1 MMPPPR
7 STRLE
12 KVDVAV
18 VLLVAAG
25 LLTLATAL
33 PADVIRT
40 VLVLPTALLLPGCA
54 VALAL
59 PGQARDPIPS
69 MGVIPLL
76 SLAFYAFSSL
86 VLSAV
91 GIRLQATSVAL
102 SVDVLVAACGAIF
115 VLRRGEPGIAFR
127 SGFGARAVAL
137 IALGAVAAVALTLV
151 TVSAARVFTA
161 TPQPPYTEFALA
173 RQWSQVE
180 RAPLVAPGAR
190 VDVPVSLANR
200 TGQPVTY
207 LITPVLAGVRGSIR
221 RVQLAAGAQ
230 WAGTIGI
237 RAHDLPCR
245 QRLVIELA
253 RSRATRPM
261 EELALEL
268 RTRTRR
274 CLLAAGRGG

>member
-1 MMPPPR
+1 MTTPPR
-7 STRLE
+7 SARLE

-18 VLLVAAG
+18 LLLVAAG
-25 LLTLATAL
+25 LFTLATAL
-33 PADVIRT
+33 PPDVIRT
-40 VLVLPTALLLPGCA
+40 VLVLPTALLLPGYA

-69 MGVIPLL
+69 LGVIPLL

-115 VLRRGEPGIAFR
+115 VLRRGDPGIAFR
-127 SGFGARAVAL
+127 SGLGARAAAL
-137 IALGAVAAVALTLV
+137 IALGAAALLALTVV

-173 RQWSQVE
+173 GQWSRVE
-180 RAPLVAPGAR
+180 MAPFVAPGGR
-190 VDVPVSLANR
+190 LDVPVSLANR
-200 TGQPVTY
+200 TSQRVTY
-207 LITPVLAGVRGSIR
+207 LITPVLTGVRGSTR

-230 WAGTIGI
+230 WAGSIGI

-253 RSRATRPM
+253 RSRATRPL

-274 CLLAAGRGG
+274 CLLAARRGG